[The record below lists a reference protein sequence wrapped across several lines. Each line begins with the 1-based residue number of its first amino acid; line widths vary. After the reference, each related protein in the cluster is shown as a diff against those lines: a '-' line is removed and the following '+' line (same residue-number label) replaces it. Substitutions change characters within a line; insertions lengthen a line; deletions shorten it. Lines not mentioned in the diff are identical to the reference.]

1 MLNLVLLRLD
11 MNTAVYDKKFK
22 QVLIKRKKNKIIRYC
37 LYGIVF
43 LLVIFSIQTT
53 IIEDTD
59 WERIGTF
66 GSVFKAVARFM
77 PPDFSLFTQ
86 LVVPT
91 IETFMIA
98 CLGTMLAL
106 ILAVPVSWFAAHNIT
121 PFKPITYPIGRAIMT
136 LTRSVHEIV
145 WGLLFV
151 SAVGLGAFP
160 GILAVSMRSIGFISK
175 LTAEAI
181 EDIDPG
187 QLEAIRATGANQIQ
201 VILYGVIP
209 QILPVYLGNA
219 IFQWDIN
226 IRRAT
231 IMGLVGAGGLG
242 LTFHRQLVMYNY
254 GGVTTVIIAILFLVG
269 IGEIVSYYGRK
280 AIL

>member
-1 MLNLVLLRLD
+1 
-11 MNTAVYDKKFK
+11 
-22 QVLIKRKKNKIIRYC
+22 
-37 LYGIVF
+37 
-43 LLVIFSIQTT
+43 
-53 IIEDTD
+53 
-59 WERIGTF
+59 
-66 GSVFKAVARFM
+66 
-77 PPDFSLFTQ
+77 
-86 LVVPT
+86 
-91 IETFMIA
+91 
-98 CLGTMLAL
+98 
-106 ILAVPVSWFAAHNIT
+106 
-121 PFKPITYPIGRAIMT
+121 

-145 WGLLFV
+145 WGLIFV

-187 QLEAIRATGANQIQ
+187 PLDAIKSTGANQFQ

-269 IGEIVSYYGRK
+269 IGEICSYYGRK
-280 AIL
+280 AII

>member
-1 MLNLVLLRLD
+1 MQ
-11 MNTAVYDKKFK
+11 AKG
-22 QVLIKRKKNKIIRYC
+22 Q
-37 LYGIVF
+37 GH
-43 LLVIFSIQTT
+43 
-53 IIEDTD
+53 
-59 WERIGTF
+59 F
-66 GSVFKAVARFM
+66 GSHLILIPLPGLIEGIQDHGYKADEILFLCRTNEEGKSIISRILEYSASL
-77 PPDFSLFTQ
+77 PPEHRLRYNYEITSGESL
-86 LVVPT
+86 LLERNPAV
-91 IETFMIA
+91 TFMIA

-106 ILAVPVSWFAAHNIT
+106 ILAIPVSWFAAHNIT
-121 PFKPITYPIGRAIMT
+121 PYKPITYPIGRAIMT

-187 QLEAIRATGANQIQ
+187 PLEAIRATGANQFQ

-269 IGEIVSYYGRK
+269 IGEIGSYYGRR

>member
-1 MLNLVLLRLD
+1 
-11 MNTAVYDKKFK
+11 MNEASHNPKFN
-22 QVLIKRKKNKIIRYC
+22 QILIKRKKNKVVRYL
-37 LYGIVF
+37 LYFVVF
-43 LLVIFSIQTT
+43 LLVLFSIQST

-59 WERIGTF
+59 WERIGTI
-66 GSVFKAVARFM
+66 GSVFKAFARFM

-86 LVVPT
+86 LVIPT

-106 ILAVPVSWFAAHNIT
+106 ILAIPVSWFAAHNIT
-121 PFKPITYPIGRAIMT
+121 PYKPITYPIGRAIMT

-187 QLEAIRATGANQIQ
+187 PLEAIKATGANQFQ
-201 VILYGVIP
+201 VIMYGVIP

-269 IGEIVSYYGRK
+269 IGEIGSYYGRK

>member
-1 MLNLVLLRLD
+1 
-11 MNTAVYDKKFK
+11 
-22 QVLIKRKKNKIIRYC
+22 
-37 LYGIVF
+37 
-43 LLVIFSIQTT
+43 
-53 IIEDTD
+53 
-59 WERIGTF
+59 
-66 GSVFKAVARFM
+66 
-77 PPDFSLFTQ
+77 
-86 LVVPT
+86 
-91 IETFMIA
+91 
-98 CLGTMLAL
+98 
-106 ILAVPVSWFAAHNIT
+106 
-121 PFKPITYPIGRAIMT
+121 
-136 LTRSVHEIV
+136 
-145 WGLLFV
+145 
-151 SAVGLGAFP
+151 
-160 GILAVSMRSIGFISK
+160 MRSIGFISK

-187 QLEAIRATGANQIQ
+187 PLEAVKSTGANQLQ
-201 VILYGVIP
+201 VIWYGVIP

-269 IGEIVSYYGRK
+269 IGEICSYYGRK